1 MAEGGRRSSD
11 TSVGA
16 VKADIF
22 TKEFA
27 HLMFMKLVYRV
38 HGGVYDVYAMT
49 DYDSLAR
56 LWDYLYESD

>member
-27 HLMFMKLVYRV
+27 HLMFMKLPVWQKV
-38 HGGVYDVYAMT
+38 AEDLVTLV
-49 DYDSLAR
+49 
-56 LWDYLYESD
+56 